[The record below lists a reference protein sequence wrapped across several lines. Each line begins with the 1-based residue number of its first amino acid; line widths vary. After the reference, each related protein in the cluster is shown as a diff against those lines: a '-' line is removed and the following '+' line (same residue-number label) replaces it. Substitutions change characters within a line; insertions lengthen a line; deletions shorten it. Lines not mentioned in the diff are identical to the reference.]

1 MYLTL
6 PDRFTFAQFKQVTPI
21 EPSNLV
27 ALIVE
32 RHDQRITVKRS
43 AVAQENLRKIFESTF
58 RLANKVGF
66 AGMTLRDLCRD
77 TGLSMGGLYG
87 YIGSKDDLSAMIEDV
102 IRFTSEAI
110 PIWFSAQSSALKR
123 LDSTL
128 RGHIFISELLRPWF
142 YFVFME
148 SRTLSASQ
156 KTIARS
162 SEMSFQDEL
171 SRLFVE
177 AGLTDIP
184 NAQLRAA
191 HCMALIQDW
200 YVKRWKYQQQQVSVD
215 TFADSVCRLA
225 LLNLD
230 ALQDA

>member
-1 MYLTL
+1 MQLAL
-6 PDRFTFAQFKQVTPI
+6 PKGFTFTQFKQVTPI

-27 ALIVE
+27 ELIVE
-32 RHDQRITVKRS
+32 RHSKRITVKRS

-66 AGMTLRDLCRD
+66 AHMTLRDLCRATD
-77 TGLSMGGLYG
+77 LSMGGLYG
-87 YIGSKDDLSAMIEDV
+87 YIASKDDLAAMIEDV
-102 IRFTSEAI
+102 IRFTSAAI
-110 PIWFSAQSSALKR
+110 PIWFSAQPTALDR

-177 AGLTDIP
+177 SGLSDEG
-184 NAQLRAA
+184 NAYLRAA

-215 TFADSVCRLA
+215 TFANSVCHLA
-225 LLNLD
+225 LRHLND
-230 ALQDA
+230 P

>member
-1 MYLTL
+1 MQLTL
-6 PDRFTFAQFKQVTPI
+6 PQRFTFTQFKQVTPI
-21 EPSNLV
+21 GPSNLLE
-27 ALIVE
+27 LIVE
-32 RHDQRITVKRS
+32 RHGKRITVKRS
-43 AVAQENLRKIFESTF
+43 AVAQENLRRIFDSTF

-66 AGMTLRDLCRD
+66 APMSLRDLCRD

-87 YIGSKDDLSAMIEDV
+87 YIASKDDLAAMIEDV
-102 IRFTSEAI
+102 IRFTSAAI
-110 PIWFSAQSSALKR
+110 PIWFSAQPTALER

-156 KTIARS
+156 KTVARS

-177 AGLTDIP
+177 AGLTDTT
-184 NAQLRAA
+184 NACLRAA

-215 TFADSVCRLA
+215 TFANSVCRLA
-225 LLNLD
+225 LLHLND
-230 ALQDA
+230 P